1 MPYAN
6 KTRLFHV
13 VRFLNTKNEYLL
25 PFITEPD
32 QEAFRLTEDGDFST
46 TSLVSDMINEAIDA
60 GRAISV
66 GFATL
71 SLSVIS
77 NQEVECVK
85 SL

>member
-1 MPYAN
+1 MSYAN

-25 PFITEPD
+25 PFVTEPD
-32 QEAFRLTEDGDFST
+32 QEVFRLTEDGDFST
-46 TSLVSDMINEAIDA
+46 TSLVSYMINEAIDE

-66 GFATL
+66 GLATL

-77 NQEVECVK
+77 NQEAECVK
-85 SL
+85 NL

>member
-1 MPYAN
+1 MSYGN

-13 VRFLNTKNEYLL
+13 VRFLDTKKEYLL

-32 QEAFRLTEDGDFST
+32 QEVFRLTEDGDFAT
-46 TSLVSDMINEAIDA
+46 TSLVSYMLNEAIDE

-77 NQEVECVK
+77 NEEVE
-85 SL
+85 